1 MSVKIFD
8 SNGGGQSYVVTGAV
22 LSCSQ
27 GSTKSKLQTPFSHGV
42 YSRGKVQMNI
52 MDYKP
57 NVNIMPFG
65 MCSSMAN
72 PAVAATAAN
81 SGKLTKMPCTP
92 IVTMPWLNGKQNVLI
107 AKQPALMNKCTNHC
121 IYKGTKK
128 ILGNRSGTFV
138 HETKDV
144 KVIINEAGNVI
155 TVIPK

>member
-27 GSTKSKLQTPFSHGV
+27 ESAKSKLQTPFSHGV
-42 YSRGKVQMNI
+42 YSRGKAQMNI

-57 NVNIMPFG
+57 NINIMPFG

-72 PAVAATAAN
+72 PAVAAATAAN

-121 IYKGTKK
+121 IYKGT
-128 ILGNRSGTFV
+128 ISIEDDGQ
-138 HETKDV
+138 E
-144 KVIINEAGNVI
+144 
-155 TVIPK
+155 